1 MSDAA
6 DNDAASTTSSAVA
19 GSEAEDAGTAAM
31 DSEAT
36 MTLWAQAPASDVD
49 VGDDEFPMTFRTH
62 EDGRQLVFTGEDD
75 PSPPSYIIKEDDEA

>member
-36 MTLWAQAPASDVD
+36 MTLWAQAPASDV
-49 VGDDEFPMTFRTH
+49 GD
-62 EDGRQLVFTGEDD
+62 VFTGEDD

>member
-31 DSEAT
+31 DSEAVGVGAGGGR
-36 MTLWAQAPASDVD
+36 LGERAAPHAARPNQ
-49 VGDDEFPMTFRTH
+49 GAKERT
-62 EDGRQLVFTGEDD
+62 
-75 PSPPSYIIKEDDEA
+75 

>member
-1 MSDAA
+1 MSDAS

-31 DSEAT
+31 DSEA
-36 MTLWAQAPASDVD
+36 
-49 VGDDEFPMTFRTH
+49 DEFPMTFRTH

>member
-31 DSEAT
+31 DSEA
-36 MTLWAQAPASDVD
+36 
-49 VGDDEFPMTFRTH
+49 DEFPMTFRTH

-75 PSPPSYIIKEDDEA
+75 PSLPSYIIKEDDEA